1 MTCSPD
7 GRWWW
12 DGQRWAPA
20 PGQDGGAIGW
30 IELTAQHNPMA
41 LKLYLTTI
49 LVVVDLGQAREFAW
63 GTCWIGVAPG
73 QHRVDVSF
81 SYVGG
86 QIGHAST
93 IADVADGV
101 PARLVY
107 VPPDWIWSSGHL
119 RQVS

>member
-1 MTCSPD
+1 MTYSPD

-93 IADVADGV
+93 IADVAEGV

-107 VPPDWIWSSGHL
+107 VLPDWIWSSGHL